1 MGFIAE
7 EYEVEINGDIIF
19 LLLKSMESMET
30 PACSDQSQELKGLFL
45 SLIDKSNVNRAR
57 SEANEWPLFDWLS
70 VLLH

>member
-7 EYEVEINGDIIF
+7 EYEVQINGDIIF

-70 VLLH
+70 VPLH